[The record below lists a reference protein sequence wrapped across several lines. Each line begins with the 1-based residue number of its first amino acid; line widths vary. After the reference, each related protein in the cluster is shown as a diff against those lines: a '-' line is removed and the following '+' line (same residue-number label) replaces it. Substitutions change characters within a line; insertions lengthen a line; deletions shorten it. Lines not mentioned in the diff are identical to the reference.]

1 MRIRLAL
8 TVLAI
13 AMPAAL
19 VAGQAG
25 IGPAAPQDAVSAIV
39 DALHTYRVVGLGD
52 THGSE
57 RLSAFR
63 LALLRDQRLSGVVD
77 DVVVEFGASR
87 YQDVIDR
94 FVRGDAVADADLRKV
109 WEDTTAAN
117 PTWDRPVYEAV
128 FRTIREVNTTRPAD
142 RRMRVLLGD
151 PPIDWDAVTTTDE
164 YRALSLR
171 RDSFAA
177 DLIEREVIARN
188 RRALAIFGDG
198 HFQARTE
205 RPPRS
210 FAARLAADGV
220 SFLAIASAGGHIAE
234 VQPDVSTWHP
244 PVIAFVRGTPIGA
257 AEYDFFYGPRPPG
270 PYWAA
275 NHRFEDHL
283 DAVLYLGPVSA
294 DTTSPLTFP
303 RCSDAG
309 YVAMRVR
316 RMEIAGMRPRAGAP
330 SIAARIAQDCRS

>member
-1 MRIRLAL
+1 MRIRLAVA
-8 TVLAI
+8 VLAL

-19 VAGQAG
+19 VSGQAE
-25 IGPAAPQDAVSAIV
+25 ITPAVPQDAVSAIV
-39 DALHTYRVVGLGD
+39 NAFHAYRVVGLGD

-63 LALLRDQRLSGVVD
+63 LALLRDPRLAGVVD

-87 YQDVIDR
+87 YQDLIDR
-94 FVRGDAVADADLRKV
+94 FVRGDTVAEADLRKV

-117 PTWDRPVYEAV
+117 PTWDRPIYEAV
-128 FRTIREVNTTRPAD
+128 FRTVREVNAGRPPD
-142 RRMRVLLGD
+142 QRMRVLLGD

-210 FAARLAADGV
+210 FGARLSADGIP
-220 SFLAIASAGGHIAE
+220 FFAIASAGGRIAE
-234 VQPDVSTWHP
+234 LQPDVSTWHTP
-244 PVIAFVRGTPIGA
+244 AIASVRGTPIGA
-257 AEYDFFYGPRPPG
+257 AEYDFFYGPRPPAA
-270 PYWAA
+270 YWDA

-283 DAVLYLGPVSA
+283 DAVLYIGPVAA
-294 DTTSPLTFP
+294 DMTSPLTFP
-303 RCSDAG
+303 RCSDPA

-316 RMEIAGMRPRAGAP
+316 RMEIAGMRPPAGAP
-330 SIAARIAQDCRS
+330 SIAARISQDCRH